1 MCSVGSSQ
9 QPALATTAQV
19 GSVLGGV
26 STSANPT
33 RAAARSRGSLLA
45 GTVGRGVGGAPGSG
59 GGGGGGG
66 GYRPN
71 PGPPIQQR

>member
-1 MCSVGSSQ
+1 MCAVGSSQ

-45 GTVGRGVGGAPGSG
+45 GTVGRGVGGSP
-59 GGGGGGG
+59 GGGGGG
-66 GYRPN
+66 GYHPN
-71 PGPPIQQR
+71 PRPPIQQR